1 MDIRSITA
9 KTVAISS
16 IFLALSTTQ
25 AADSCDAIIT
35 HGLRNIQVSK
45 SSEAAI
51 ATKYFN
57 HCQKQFSSM
66 SDQEL
71 AQASLEIIG
80 KGSGGASYDRKRT
93 EERLNQWC
101 TDNRE
106 LAQSNKT
113 AFNESQE
120 IYQGAVSAWEK
131 CTALYARGVQIT
143 PSITPDARTI
153 GIGLVY
159 KGDTN
164 DGVLFYGVRAE
175 DFKCQITGPGGSTV
189 KLPAQVGAQSWQI
202 NCQRTKPTQI
212 TRDGQTYDV
221 LPRGTIYVET
231 ASNPFQLFFPE
242 EYDPGAPM
250 KELQR
255 LRNQVRASEI
265 PVGTVISSAMNYEQ
279 FTNSRNPG
287 YTKEKWLPAD
297 GQTLPPG
304 TLYETITGQRNAP
317 DLTAQQT
324 SHTVLDVV
332 NIPKK
337 HGENTISGVSTAGS
351 KGEWKWFVGPRDI
364 QGQRY
369 NNDYEQAPDNFQSY
383 INDSGVIIAQGTT
396 FNFKHGR
403 WGNWMPGEANLLGI
417 SLLKNKLYYY
427 VKVN

>member
-143 PSITPDARTI
+143 PSITPDARTV

-175 DFKCQITGPGGSTV
+175 DFKCQITGPGGS
-189 KLPAQVGAQSWQI
+189 SSF
-202 NCQRTKPTQI
+202 R
-212 TRDGQTYDV
+212 
-221 LPRGTIYVET
+221 VEFD
-231 ASNPFQLFFPE
+231 SENP
-242 EYDPGAPM
+242 
-250 KELQR
+250 
-255 LRNQVRASEI
+255 S
-265 PVGTVISSAMNYEQ
+265 
-279 FTNSRNPG
+279 
-287 YTKEKWLPAD
+287 
-297 GQTLPPG
+297 
-304 TLYETITGQRNAP
+304 
-317 DLTAQQT
+317 
-324 SHTVLDVV
+324 
-332 NIPKK
+332 
-337 HGENTISGVSTAGS
+337 
-351 KGEWKWFVGPRDI
+351 
-364 QGQRY
+364 
-369 NNDYEQAPDNFQSY
+369 
-383 INDSGVIIAQGTT
+383 
-396 FNFKHGR
+396 
-403 WGNWMPGEANLLGI
+403 
-417 SLLKNKLYYY
+417 
-427 VKVN
+427 